1 MLVPVVSIGDSKGIR
16 IPNNVLNELSI
27 ENELDMHI
35 YNGEII
41 LKRIE
46 RMPREGWEEAFM
58 EMHNSGDDKLIFPE
72 ESEDNSF
79 EWEW

>member
-16 IPNNVLNELSI
+16 IPKNILNELNI
-27 ENELDMHI
+27 ENELEMHI

-46 RMPREGWEEAFM
+46 QIPREGWEAAFT

-72 ESEDNSF
+72 QLEDNSF
-79 EWEW
+79 VWDW